1 MSDVSLP
8 LRRAG
13 LTARPATLRMP
24 PPLWVAAPAL
34 FALACWAGW
43 SIPLNNDV
51 SWQYWIARQI
61 RGGAIL
67 YRDII
72 EVNPPLWFWEAVPLS
87 ALADRLHVDA
97 GHLAIVAVMARAA
110 LALILIA
117 KLVADPSPRRLALL
131 LPGLALLLCLLPLH
145 DFGEREH
152 LMLIGALPYA
162 ALVARRRDT
171 ARLVSPRL
179 ALCVGLF
186 AAYGFAM
193 KPYFALVPLALELW
207 LAVGLRR
214 SWRPL
219 RPESAA
225 LAATAIVY
233 GGAVLLFAPDYLRL
247 TVPLARAAYG
257 AFSPPFSSLF
267 WQIWVPTWLLAG
279 LALAVARR
287 YLPADAQ
294 AAIVT
299 ALASALSY
307 FLQGKGFPYHALPV
321 TATLGWALW
330 LVLAQGRSVAGAII
344 RRPFVTV
351 ALILVAITGY
361 VIGPFTPI
369 RAGKASTALEHLP
382 AGSTVAVVSAHSWF
396 AFPLV
401 ESHRFIWPMRILH
414 LWTIPKIARDGDG
427 AHASAAGLSVRRQT
441 LDMIAIDLWCHPPDA
456 ILVDD
461 PARSPALTG
470 THFSYEAFLRSDPRI
485 GSLLSHYRPSV
496 SDRNTTVYRRTG
508 RIAPQGIGCR
518 TISVR
523 PDFS

>member
-8 LRRAG
+8 LGHAG
-13 LTARPATLRMP
+13 LTARPVALRMLP
-24 PPLWVAAPAL
+24 TLWVAAPAL

-97 GHLAIVAVMARAA
+97 GHLAIVSVMARAA

-145 DFGEREH
+145 DYGEREH

-162 ALVARRRDT
+162 ALVARRRDA

-193 KPYFALVPLALELW
+193 KPYFALVPLVLELW
-207 LAVGLRR
+207 LTLGLRR
-214 SWRPL
+214 TWRPL
-219 RPESAA
+219 RPETIA
-225 LAATAIVY
+225 LAVVATLY
-233 GGAVLLFAPDYLRL
+233 GAAVLIFAPDYVRL
-247 TVPLARAAYG
+247 TLPLVRAAYG

-267 WQIWVPTWLLAG
+267 YQIWLPTWLLAG
-279 LALAVARR
+279 LALVVARR
-287 YLPADAQ
+287 HLPVDAQ
-294 AAIVT
+294 AAAVT
-299 ALASALSY
+299 ALAFTLSY
-307 FLQGKGFPYHALPV
+307 FLQAKGFSYHALPV

-330 LVLAQGRSVAGAII
+330 LVLVRGPRLSDAVI
-344 RRPFVTV
+344 RRPLV
-351 ALILVAITGY
+351 ALALMLVAATGY
-361 VIGPFTPI
+361 VIPPFAPY
-369 RAGKASTALEHLP
+369 RAGRATAALERLP
-382 AGSTVAVVSAHSWF
+382 AGSTVAIISAHSWL
-396 AFPLV
+396 AFPLI
-401 ESHRFIWPMRILH
+401 ESHRFIWPMRTMH
-414 LWTIPKIARDGDG
+414 LWTIPKIARDGEG
-427 AHASAAGLSVRRQT
+427 PHASAAGLWVRRRA
-441 LDMIAIDLWCHPPDA
+441 LDMIAADLWCHPPDA
-456 ILVDD
+456 ILVDA
-461 PARSPALTG
+461 PARSPALTE
-470 THFSYEAFLRSDPRI
+470 THFSYEAFVRSDPRI
-485 GSLLSHYRPSV
+485 RAMLLHYRPAV
-496 SDRNTTVYRRTG
+496 SDGGATVYLRSDW
-508 RIAPQGIGCR
+508 IAPQGIGCR